1 MSFNVSMAYSD
12 FVEPRE
18 SFRKKVLI
26 DALNQFLG
34 DREKTEENP
43 TVIAKFSSQI

>member
-18 SFRKKVLI
+18 SFRKEVLI
-26 DALNQFLG
+26 DALNQFLDDG
-34 DREKTEENP
+34 EKTEENLIA
-43 TVIAKFSSQI
+43 IAKFSS